1 MEPDYMQDQAQHKV
15 YIITGAG
22 SGIGRACAELLA
34 QRDCRLTLVDFN
46 SDALDNVAHELRQAG
61 GPGTDDLLTLKLSVR
76 SADDMQ
82 TMARKTLE
90 RFGRID
96 CLVASAGILRVGGSL
111 KTIADTSLD
120 DWNAVIET
128 NLTGV
133 FLSNQAVLT
142 AMMEQKQGDIV
153 NISSTSGKQGRPFDG
168 PYSASKFGIIGLS
181 ESLAEEVSSHGVRVQ
196 TVLPD
201 AVETP
206 FWDQNGPAALK
217 PVNVL
222 PPDRVAEFI
231 LFLMDLPRDTY
242 LPNPVI
248 APMKQRR
255 KRRK

>member
-82 TMARKTLE
+82 TMAQKTLE